1 MVDPRSG
8 KERIGVIIEIFE
20 QYVRRRESHRDMRWL
35 VRWLRALVS
44 VGARLLK
51 KNNIEVE
58 PGELCLT
65 DAVKEQNLHEMQ
77 GVHGRE
83 LLAYDVDDVEDKAN
97 RMLRRR
103 RTGLV
108 QDQTVRLVRYGYSR
122 KGRSRKLRDVDPDWL
137 DKEE

>member
-1 MVDPRSG
+1 
-8 KERIGVIIEIFE
+8 
-20 QYVRRRESHRDMRWL
+20 
-35 VRWLRALVS
+35 
-44 VGARLLK
+44 
-51 KNNIEVE
+51 
-58 PGELCLT
+58 
-65 DAVKEQNLHEMQ
+65 MQ

-83 LLAYDVDDVEDKAN
+83 LLAYDVDDVEDMAN